1 MSSQVDRKTLEE
13 HYLHTDPS
21 DDRSGSSAAVHRVMK
36 SCSKEKEN
44 AVTSSLCIH
53 TCLHTA
59 RLAYIHAQPWRIVG
73 IDTIRCAAVGH
84 RGTGGGGG
92 KEQGGIVGEGEQNI
106 RRETLCTSA
115 GRDMRWTGRCM
126 CVCKYRYLSPA
137 SSILKYLQATN
148 CLSMHTLLHSEHS
161 CSV

>member
-21 DDRSGSSAAVHRVMK
+21 DDRSGSSAAVDRAMK
-36 SCSKEKEN
+36 SCSRERKCCD
-44 AVTSSLCIH
+44 LFPMR
-53 TCLHTA
+53 TCLRTA
-59 RLAYIHAQPWRIVG
+59 RPAYIHAHPWRIVD

-92 KEQGGIVGEGEQNI
+92 EEQGGIVGEGEENI

-115 GRDMRWTGRCM
+115 GRDMRWAGGGVCM
-126 CVCKYRYLSPA
+126 YVSMCIRYDVWDA
-137 SSILKYLQATN
+137 AYVYLY
-148 CLSMHTLLHSEHS
+148 LLHHLP
-161 CSV
+161 CS